1 LRGASAIQSALS
13 LAHNPHLRVFVV
25 WEPILVTDWGP
36 PSTATLARVHDER
49 AAQFWDREHALSK
62 SLGGPEHAPKGT
74 RVDKIEFKMRR
85 HIWDFVAIY
94 PPGSET
100 PSFTGA
106 PIVSVVSDVHE
117 EMARVA
123 RD

>member
-1 LRGASAIQSALS
+1 ML
-13 LAHNPHLRVFVV
+13 P
-25 WEPILVTDWGP
+25 TDWGP
-36 PSTATLARVHDER
+36 PSTATLARVHDTR
-49 AAQFWDREHALSK
+49 AAQFWDREHKLSK
-62 SLGGPEHAPKGT
+62 SLGGPEHAPKGS
-74 RVDKIEFKMRR
+74 RADKIEFEMRR
-85 HIWDFVAIY
+85 YIWDFVAIY

-117 EMARVA
+117 EMARLA

>member
-1 LRGASAIQSALS
+1 MI
-13 LAHNPHLRVFVV
+13 
-25 WEPILVTDWGP
+25 VTDWSP
-36 PSTATLARVHDER
+36 PSTATLARVRDAR

-62 SLGGPEHAPKGT
+62 SLGGPEHAPKGN
-74 RVDKIEFKMRR
+74 RADKIQFEMGRY
-85 HIWDFVAIY
+85 IWDFVAMY

-117 EMARVA
+117 EMARLA

>member
-1 LRGASAIQSALS
+1 MI
-13 LAHNPHLRVFVV
+13 
-25 WEPILVTDWGP
+25 VTDWSP
-36 PSTATLARVHDER
+36 PSTATLARIRDAR

-62 SLGGPEHAPKGT
+62 SLGGPEHAPKGS
-74 RVDKIEFKMRR
+74 RADKIEFDMRR
-85 HIWDFVAIY
+85 YIWDFVAIY

-117 EMARVA
+117 EMARLA